1 MSGFVKLYGEL
12 LTSSVWLEDDATL
25 RVWIGLLVLAD
36 ADGYVGASV
45 GGLAH
50 VCRVSREACSVA
62 LEKFMSPDPDSRTPD
77 NEGRRIETADGGW
90 RVLNAKKYRDLRS
103 PKQIADAERIR
114 EKRERGEYDSKGPVE
129 GATSATRSNVALEV
143 DVEVE
148 VETTK
153 TSSSSAREAAALNV
167 GELSRLLITRCNQ
180 GMKDNP
186 LIGELY
192 HPIPHGHAKSFT
204 AADTISKAGVDPE
217 FAASVVYSVATAY
230 EPSGRNKQIST
241 LGYCTSAV
249 LEQWEQHEART
260 SASDASRPAA
270 IAKHDSR
277 RAVRMSPGERSR
289 ENTRKL
295 FEGMAE

>member
-36 ADGYVGASV
+36 PDGYVGASV

-50 VCRVSREACSVA
+50 VCRVSRDACSAA

-114 EKRERGEYDSKGPVE
+114 EKRERGEYDSRGPVE

-148 VETTK
+148 TETTK
-153 TSSSSAREAAALNV
+153 TSSSSAR
-167 GELSRLLITRCNQ
+167 ELSRLLITRCNQ
-180 GMKDNP
+180 GMEDNP
-186 LIGELY
+186 RIGQRY
-192 HPIPHGHAKSFT
+192 TPIAHGHGKSLS
-204 AADTISKAGVDPE
+204 AAESIAQAGVDPE
-217 FAASVVYSVATAY
+217 FAASVVYGIALSY
-230 EPSGRNKQIST
+230 EPAGRNKQIST

-249 LEQWEQHEART
+249 LEQWEQWQARQ
-260 SASDASRPAA
+260 SANGASRPAV
-270 IAKHDSR
+270 IKPDSG
-277 RAVRMSPGERSR
+277 RAARLSPYEQSRLNSKKAFGEV
-289 ENTRKL
+289 
-295 FEGMAE
+295 AE